1 MRLTISD
8 VDYAPAD
15 LGPQT
20 PLTVDLI
27 RELPGPDRPDY
38 WLGRLIKPLR
48 WNRDGEGREVT
59 HLVLAA
65 RLQGTR
71 IGRDRQLPVGI
82 AYVTDP
88 TLLQDARVDFG
99 KCSYV
104 AIGMAREDGSS
115 RRILLA
121 VILSLLVLSA
131 MQLMGW

>member
-15 LGPQT
+15 LGPQA
-20 PLTVDLI
+20 PFAVDLI

-38 WLGRLIKPLR
+38 WLGKLTRPLR
-48 WNRDGEGREVT
+48 WNREGEGREVT

-65 RLQGTR
+65 RWQGTR

-88 TLLQDARVDFG
+88 TLLPDARVDFG

-121 VILSLLVLSA
+121 VILSLLFLSA